1 MIKNNKV
8 ELIGTYG
15 SDELIALAAWTS
27 TSRELTDDKR
37 ERIPKLIN
45 MLASEGHHTPFE
57 RGILHFLLDVDD
69 KTHIHLLKH
78 RISSANGQSAR
89 YREIKEDNILIPS
102 DLPLKWQEALIEH
115 SDKGNE
121 LYHECLKSLVDD
133 FGFSRKRAK
142 EVSRYFKTQ
151 NCMITLDFQINF
163 RSFIN
168 FQRLRNSEHA
178 QKEVMEL
185 SQEMLKQVKEIDG
198 NPFKHSLK
206 AFGL

>member
-8 ELIGTYG
+8 ELIGSYG
-15 SDELIALAAWTS
+15 SDALIALAAWTS

-57 RGILHFLLDVDD
+57 RGILHFLLEVDD

-78 RISSANGQSAR
+78 RISSANGESAR
-89 YREIKEDNILIPS
+89 YKEIKHDKFLIPS
-102 DLPLKWQEALIEH
+102 DLPLKWQKALTLH
-115 SDKGNE
+115 SIIGNDS
-121 LYHECLKSLVDD
+121 YHECLKSLVDE

-163 RSFIN
+163 RSFVN

-185 SQEMLKQVKEIDG
+185 AKEMLNQVKNIDG
-198 NPFKHSLK
+198 NPFEHSIK
-206 AFGL
+206 AFEL

>member
-69 KTHIHLLKH
+69 IYF
-78 RISSANGQSAR
+78 IEAF
-89 YREIKEDNILIPS
+89 EFEWFDFIL
-102 DLPLKWQEALIEH
+102 
-115 SDKGNE
+115 
-121 LYHECLKSLVDD
+121 
-133 FGFSRKRAK
+133 F
-142 EVSRYFKTQ
+142 VS
-151 NCMITLDFQINF
+151 
-163 RSFIN
+163 
-168 FQRLRNSEHA
+168 
-178 QKEVMEL
+178 
-185 SQEMLKQVKEIDG
+185 
-198 NPFKHSLK
+198 
-206 AFGL
+206 